1 MDIRLTP
8 GQQAVA
14 AKLADVFNEQL
25 NPSIRRLAERGHGA
39 LSDGGGASLSET
51 AVSARELV
59 WQTLAE
65 VGALRLAVP
74 SHAGGLG
81 LGQGALATASELMG
95 QALYQSPFFDT
106 VTATE
111 LLLLLETGDQAAHGA
126 LLERVGNGQC
136 RIALAAREDGA
147 ASPAAPA
154 LLAVSDDRR
163 TVTARRRFVPFVTE
177 VDYLL
182 LAGTTSEGVALAL
195 VPREQDG
202 VTVRRH
208 DDIGRGDL
216 YTVGLDQ
223 ARVAGDGWLGAGGQV
238 AQAYQAALTNAR
250 IRQAAY
256 LVGLCQGAL
265 DLTVSH
271 AKRRNQFSQPIAR
284 FQSVAFRLAAL
295 ATRTEAVRHLTYL
308 AAWEV
313 DRGRDARLTATQSL
327 VLAGDLAREASAE
340 AVQLHGAF
348 GMSDQADAQLL
359 FRRAALDSIWLGTPT
374 QLRAEAAE
382 HLSTHLR
389 TALVGHAV

>member
-1 MDIRLTP
+1 MGCGCTREGGAAHMDIRLTP

-25 NPSIRRLAERGHGA
+25 NPSIRRLAERAHGA

-111 LLLLLETGDQAAHGA
+111 LLLETGDQAAHGA

-195 VPREQDG
+195 
-202 VTVRRH
+202 
-208 DDIGRGDL
+208 
-216 YTVGLDQ
+216 
-223 ARVAGDGWLGAGGQV
+223 
-238 AQAYQAALTNAR
+238 
-250 IRQAAY
+250 
-256 LVGLCQGAL
+256 
-265 DLTVSH
+265 TVSH

-313 DRGRDARLTATQSL
+313 DRGRDARLTATQWL
-327 VLAGDLAREASAE
+327 ERGRAGARGRSCA
-340 AVQLHGAF
+340 GA
-348 GMSDQADAQLL
+348 A
-359 FRRAALDSIWLGTPT
+359 R
-374 QLRAEAAE
+374 
-382 HLSTHLR
+382 
-389 TALVGHAV
+389 

>member
-1 MDIRLTP
+1 MGCGCTREGGAAHMDIRLTP

-111 LLLLLETGDQAAHGA
+111 LLLETGDQAAHGA

-136 RIALAAREDGA
+136 RIALAALRSSLT

-163 TVTARRRFVPFVTE
+163 TVTAR
-177 VDYLL
+177 
-182 LAGTTSEGVALAL
+182 
-195 VPREQDG
+195 
-202 VTVRRH
+202 
-208 DDIGRGDL
+208 
-216 YTVGLDQ
+216 
-223 ARVAGDGWLGAGGQV
+223 
-238 AQAYQAALTNAR
+238 
-250 IRQAAY
+250 
-256 LVGLCQGAL
+256 
-265 DLTVSH
+265 
-271 AKRRNQFSQPIAR
+271 
-284 FQSVAFRLAAL
+284 
-295 ATRTEAVRHLTYL
+295 
-308 AAWEV
+308 
-313 DRGRDARLTATQSL
+313 
-327 VLAGDLAREASAE
+327 
-340 AVQLHGAF
+340 
-348 GMSDQADAQLL
+348 
-359 FRRAALDSIWLGTPT
+359 
-374 QLRAEAAE
+374 
-382 HLSTHLR
+382 
-389 TALVGHAV
+389 

>member
-1 MDIRLTP
+1 MGCGCTREGGAAHMDIRLTP

-111 LLLLLETGDQAAHGA
+111 LLLETGDQAAHGA

-163 TVTARRRFVPFVTE
+163 TVTARRRFVPFVAE

-195 VPREQDG
+195 V
-202 VTVRRH
+202 
-208 DDIGRGDL
+208 
-216 YTVGLDQ
+216 
-223 ARVAGDGWLGAGGQV
+223 AGDGWLGAGGPV

-327 VLAGDLAREASAE
+327 MLAGDLAREASAE

-348 GMSDQADAQLL
+348 GMSDQADAQLF
-359 FRRAALDSIWLGTPT
+359 FRRAALDGMWLGTPT